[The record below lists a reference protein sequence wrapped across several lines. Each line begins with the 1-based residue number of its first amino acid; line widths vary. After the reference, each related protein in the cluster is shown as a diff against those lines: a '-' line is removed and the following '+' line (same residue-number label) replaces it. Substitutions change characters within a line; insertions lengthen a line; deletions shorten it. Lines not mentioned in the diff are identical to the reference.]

1 MLLCFYKSRR
11 ANTAFRL
18 LFLFG
23 FVIYHALFFRLIE
36 SSESLVYVFDV
47 REGVGIFFDYVLE
60 VDELR
65 FIDKADYHFF
75 ILVRIAALTV
85 QTSNTVV
92 QFFDNFLLHLFG
104 VVGNNRKL
112 IRRFGA
118 RYYAITGKAADKTI
132 QKTHAHRA
140 VVVLHGLRFGVI
152 LAVDKITCDGDNG
165 VYCKRNEKEVK
176 LRVFFA

>member
-1 MLLCFYKSRR
+1 M
-11 ANTAFRL
+11 
-18 LFLFG
+18 
-23 FVIYHALFFRLIE
+23 YHALLFGLIE
-36 SSESLVYVFDV
+36 SAESLVDVFDE
-47 REGVGIFFDYVLE
+47 RERIGIFFDYVLE

-92 QFFDNFLLHLFG
+92 QFFENFFFHLFG
-104 VVGNNRKL
+104 VIGYYGKL
-112 IRRFGA
+112 IRRFGT

-132 QKTHAHRA
+132 QKTHAHGA

>member
-11 ANTAFRL
+11 ANPAFRL

-47 REGVGIFFDYVLE
+47 RERVGIFFDYVLE

-92 QFFDNFLLHLFG
+92 QFFDNFLLHLLG

-118 RYYAITGKAADKTI
+118 RYYAITGKAADKAV

-140 VVVLHGLRFGVI
+140 VVVFHNPFRVG
-152 LAVDKITCDGDNG
+152 LAVHEIACDCDNG
-165 VYCKRNEKEVK
+165 VYGESHEKEVK